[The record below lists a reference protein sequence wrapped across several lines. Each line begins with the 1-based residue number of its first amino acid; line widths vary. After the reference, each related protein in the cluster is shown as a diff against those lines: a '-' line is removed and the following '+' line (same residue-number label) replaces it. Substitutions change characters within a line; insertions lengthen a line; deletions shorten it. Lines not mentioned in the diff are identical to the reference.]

1 MKDTFSKADTMAVK
15 GVAILFMLFA
25 HLFNNQQL
33 IGLSTPLAY
42 VGEQPLVYLLIF
54 AMNPVHFFI
63 FLSGYGLSLS
73 NKNGGVKDVC
83 VFIRIIGLRSCY
95 LCPWDVF
102 GVTRKFIPVASSLSL
117 RI

>member
-73 NKNGGVKDVC
+73 NKKGEVKDVC

-95 LCPWDVF
+95 LCP
-102 GVTRKFIPVASSLSL
+102 
-117 RI
+117 

>member
-1 MKDTFSKADTMAVK
+1 MAVK

-33 IGLSTPLAY
+33 IGLSTPLVY
-42 VGEQPLVYLLIF
+42 VGGPPLVSLLIF

-83 VFIRIIGLRSCY
+83 VFICIIGLHFCCSCP
-95 LCPWDVF
+95 LDVF
-102 GVTRKFIPVASSLSL
+102 WVTRKFIPVTSLLS
-117 RI
+117 

>member
-1 MKDTFSKADTMAVK
+1 MSEIKMKDTFSKADTMAVK

-73 NKNGGVKDVC
+73 NKKGGGGDVC

-95 LCPWDVF
+95 LCP
-102 GVTRKFIPVASSLSL
+102 
-117 RI
+117 

>member
-25 HLFNNQQL
+25 HLFNRLQL
-33 IGLSTPLAY
+33 VDLSTPLAY
-42 VGEQPLVYLLIF
+42 VGEQPLVSLLIF
-54 AMNPVHFFI
+54 AMSPVHFFI

-73 NKNGGVKDVC
+73 NKNGGGVKDVC

-95 LCPWDVF
+95 LCP
-102 GVTRKFIPVASSLSL
+102 
-117 RI
+117 

>member
-25 HLFNNQQL
+25 HLFNRSQL
-33 IGLSTPLAY
+33 IDLSTPLVY

-73 NKNGGVKDVC
+73 NKNGGGVKDVC

-95 LCPWDVF
+95 LCP
-102 GVTRKFIPVASSLSL
+102 
-117 RI
+117 